1 MQRARHVRV
10 ACAQDKFKY
19 CILNLGCGDRLPVS
33 RHIMIRSD
41 RIRVLQYHFLKLIL
55 DPLEARVLYVAQRK
69 KWRLHYH
76 VYYSVITRVI

>member
-1 MQRARHVRV
+1 M
-10 ACAQDKFKY
+10 
-19 CILNLGCGDRLPVS
+19 
-33 RHIMIRSD
+33 
-41 RIRVLQYHFLKLIL
+41 LQYHFLKLIL